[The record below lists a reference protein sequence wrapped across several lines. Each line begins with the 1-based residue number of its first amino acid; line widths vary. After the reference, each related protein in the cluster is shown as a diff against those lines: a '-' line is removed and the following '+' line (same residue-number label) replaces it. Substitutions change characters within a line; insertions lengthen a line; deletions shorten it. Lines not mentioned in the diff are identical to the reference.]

1 PDVPT
6 MVESGLPELALI
18 FSAGLLAPAG
28 TPADIIHKLNF
39 ETNEAMKTP
48 ELTASMAKLGF
59 EPQIW
64 PTENY
69 AAFLAEG
76 NAALAADR
84 EGRRREAGIGA
95 SRACLLSSHVST
107 RPSADP
113 EATPW
118 P

>member
-1 PDVPT
+1 VPT
-6 MVESGLPELALI
+6 MVESGLPELALT

-64 PTENY
+64 PPENY
-69 AAFLAEG
+69 AAFLVEEMRRWPPIVK
-76 NAALAADR
+76 AA
-84 EGRRREAGIGA
+84 G
-95 SRACLLSSHVST
+95 VK
-107 RPSADP
+107 P
-113 EATPW
+113 E
-118 P
+118 